1 MTIAVYLMKTYGGI
15 TCIDTIGDRFTI
27 QSQLPD
33 AVVPKLDWEAI
44 KNLFPVAITIA
55 VLGAIESLLS
65 AAVADGVIG
74 DRHDSN
80 TELIAQGAAILSL
93 HCLAV
98 FLLQE
103 PSHVP

>member
-1 MTIAVYLMKTYGGI
+1 MKTYGGI

-55 VLGAIESLLS
+55 VLGAIDLCCLS
-65 AAVADGVIG
+65 AVADGVIG

-80 TELIAQGAAILSL
+80 TELIAQAQPILSL
-93 HCLAV
+93 RCLAV